1 MGDIRVGV
9 GERTGEV
16 GDIRVEV
23 GERTMVAG
31 DRSQIEGFDRSMAV
45 GTGTG
50 QFPPFFLKKGTPLNF
65 PGALPPQ
72 KHLRHWWLS
81 Q

>member
-1 MGDIRVGV
+1 LGDIRVGV

-31 DRSQIEGFDRSMAV
+31 DRSQIEGFDRFDGSW
-45 GTGTG
+45 
-50 QFPPFFLKKGTPLNF
+50 NW
-65 PGALPPQ
+65 
-72 KHLRHWWLS
+72 HWPVPSLFS
-81 Q
+81 

>member
-23 GERTMVAG
+23 GERMGEVG
-31 DRSQIEGFDRSMAV
+31 DILYLWANARWLRAIAHKLKDLTDQWQLELALASSL
-45 GTGTG
+45 
-50 QFPPFFLKKGTPLNF
+50 PFFLKRVL
-65 PGALPPQ
+65 L
-72 KHLRHWWLS
+72 
-81 Q
+81 